1 MCGICGF
8 NWDDKTLIRSMT
20 NILSHRGPD
29 DFGYYID
36 KNVSLGHRRLSI
48 IDLSKNGRQ
57 PIYNEDKSICIIFNG
72 EIYNFQEIKSELE
85 KAGHDFYSDTD
96 TEVIVHAYEEY
107 GINCLNYFNGMF
119 AFAIWDSNQ
128 KKIFMAVDRLG
139 IKPLYYIKIGNK
151 FLFASEIKSLLQYK
165 EIKKKIN
172 KKSLIDYLTFR
183 YTPSEQTIFEG
194 IKKLKPGHYLVYNK
208 GKVDVKKYWDV
219 NINKVVNKPVDYY
232 EELVLENL
240 KQSVKRRLISDVPLG
255 AHLSGGLDSSIIVA
269 LMKTLGN
276 SKIKTFSVSF
286 EAKEPFNES
295 RYANMLADYYG
306 TDHQEI
312 VVKSDSMK
320 LLPKIIWHL
329 DDIDSDPTLIA
340 QYLLSEHTRKKVTVV
355 LTGEGAD
362 ELFGGYDEF
371 RFLTLSE
378 KYISKIPG
386 LIRRNIIPSAV
397 NAIPNKVLDRFFHF
411 TSSLGEKG
419 KERFKEFMDSVD
431 NKEKSYMTLTSF
443 FSRKEKEELYSD
455 MLINFERKNAD
466 YTKQIKPFFEE
477 NNKENILNKLI
488 YLDLKRRLPYHLLH
502 KIDKMTMAHGLEA
515 RVPFLD
521 HTLVE
526 ASFGI
531 PTSYKFNGNIQKYI
545 LRRAVKNLIPKE
557 ILKRKKHPFVVPLG
571 NWFKENLKDVA
582 DMVFSKSN
590 ISHGYYFKY
599 EPIKNILK
607 KYNRS
612 KLYYGR
618 QIWSLISFDIW
629 HKIYIEQEDIRKP
642 PKDLFSIYT

>member
-1 MCGICGF
+1 
-8 NWDDKTLIRSMT
+8 
-20 NILSHRGPD
+20 
-29 DFGYYID
+29 
-36 KNVSLGHRRLSI
+36 
-48 IDLSKNGRQ
+48 
-57 PIYNEDKSICIIFNG
+57 
-72 EIYNFQEIKSELE
+72 
-85 KAGHDFYSDTD
+85 
-96 TEVIVHAYEEY
+96 
-107 GINCLNYFNGMF
+107 
-119 AFAIWDSNQ
+119 
-128 KKIFMAVDRLG
+128 
-139 IKPLYYIKIGNK
+139 
-151 FLFASEIKSLLQYK
+151 
-165 EIKKKIN
+165 
-172 KKSLIDYLTFR
+172 
-183 YTPSEQTIFEG
+183 
-194 IKKLKPGHYLVYNK
+194 
-208 GKVDVKKYWDV
+208 
-219 NINKVVNKPVDYY
+219 
-232 EELVLENL
+232 
-240 KQSVKRRLISDVPLG
+240 
-255 AHLSGGLDSSIIVA
+255 
-269 LMKTLGN
+269 
-276 SKIKTFSVSF
+276 
-286 EAKEPFNES
+286 
-295 RYANMLADYYG
+295 
-306 TDHQEI
+306 
-312 VVKSDSMK
+312 
-320 LLPKIIWHL
+320 
-329 DDIDSDPTLIA
+329 
-340 QYLLSEHTRKKVTVV
+340 
-355 LTGEGAD
+355 
-362 ELFGGYDEF
+362 
-371 RFLTLSE
+371 LTLSE